1 MSLLNPTLQTQACAG
16 TVHSSPLA
24 TSAALQVA
32 SPENCVGLTPGQLQ
46 VTFHLTAR
54 CCDQGRHHFR
64 LPSHPTKTRFSS
76 SLRTVS
82 YRKPG
87 VNPAPPS
94 CGKVATYASTPV
106 APVLKATTV
115 GPSGN
120 TEEHSYV
127 FRQTMGSLQMCA
139 EGLRF
144 GVIAVSTQWRESR
157 VWSRLPLG
165 AGDCA
170 SRSPLSLWELFLF
183 S

>member
-1 MSLLNPTLQTQACAG
+1 M
-16 TVHSSPLA
+16 
-24 TSAALQVA
+24 
-32 SPENCVGLTPGQLQ
+32 PGQCIAHHWPHLQ
-46 VTFHLTAR
+46 PSKWPLQRIVWVSPQDSCKLPSTSAR

-64 LPSHPTKTRFSS
+64 LPSHPTKRRFGS
-76 SLRTVS
+76 SLKIVS

-87 VNPAPPS
+87 VNPSPPS

-170 SRSPLSLWELFLF
+170 S
-183 S
+183 